1 MPEPDGCQLKTSQR
15 GPRRRCFIA
24 PGTIREGAKEQWED
38 RMLTSTGHPRLR
50 PAQSAMRICC
60 DNRGQAVVEF
70 TLCFILLLVIA
81 WIPADFGLMFYT
93 GHLGQNAAREG
104 ARIAAA
110 DPCLSAGCAGTP
122 VQTGTCNLPC
132 SSGTDLLQRI
142 ANRVAN
148 GIMSNV
154 NTSVTLSSSG
164 AVTTCDQQV
173 QVQIS
178 QDYYPFFYKILRM
191 MYFSV
196 PDKVTLSRAVTM
208 RYEHQC

>member
-1 MPEPDGCQLKTSQR
+1 
-15 GPRRRCFIA
+15 
-24 PGTIREGAKEQWED
+24 
-38 RMLTSTGHPRLR
+38 MLTSTGHPRLR
-50 PAQSAMRICC
+50 SAQSTMRICC
-60 DNRGQAVVEF
+60 DNRGQALVEF

-110 DPCLSAGCAGTP
+110 DPAMST
-122 VQTGTCNLPC
+122 QTGTCNLPC
-132 SSGTDLLQRI
+132 SSGSDLLQRI

>member
-1 MPEPDGCQLKTSQR
+1 
-15 GPRRRCFIA
+15 
-24 PGTIREGAKEQWED
+24 
-38 RMLTSTGHPRLR
+38 
-50 PAQSAMRICC
+50 MRICC
-60 DNRGQAVVEF
+60 DNRGQALVEF

-110 DPCLSAGCAGTP
+110 DPAMST
-122 VQTGTCNLPC
+122 QTGTCNLPC
-132 SSGTDLLQRI
+132 GSGSDLLQRI

>member
-15 GPRRRCFIA
+15 GPRRKCFIV
-24 PGTIREGAKEQWED
+24 PGTIRERAKERWEA
-38 RMLTSTGHPRLR
+38 RMLTTTVPRLR
-50 PAQSAMRICC
+50 PAQSTMRICC
-60 DNRGQAVVEF
+60 DNRGQALVEF

-110 DPCLSAGCAGTP
+110 DPALPGVLPLS
-122 VQTGTCNLPC
+122 CNLPC
-132 SSGTDLLQRI
+132 SGANDLLQRI

-164 AVTTCDQQV
+164 AVTTCDKQV
-173 QVQIS
+173 QVSIS
-178 QDYYPFFYKILRM
+178 QEYYPFFYKILRM
-191 MYFSV
+191 MYFNV
-196 PDKVTLSRAVTM
+196 PNFVTLNRAVTM

>member
-24 PGTIREGAKEQWED
+24 PGTIRERAKEQWED

-50 PAQSAMRICC
+50 PAQSTMRICC
-60 DNRGQAVVEF
+60 DNKGQAVVEF

-110 DPCLSAGCAGTP
+110 DPALPGGLPLS
-122 VQTGTCNLPC
+122 CNLPC
-132 SSGTDLLQRI
+132 SGATDLLQRI

-173 QVQIS
+173 QVSIS
-178 QDYYPFFYKILRM
+178 QEYYPFFYKILRM
-191 MYFSV
+191 MYFNV
-196 PDKVTLSRAVTM
+196 PNFVTLNRAVTM

>member
-15 GPRRRCFIA
+15 GPRRKCLIA
-24 PGTIREGAKEQWED
+24 PGTIRERAKERWED
-38 RMLTSTGHPRLR
+38 RRLTSTGHPRLR
-50 PAQSAMRICC
+50 TAQSTMRICC

-110 DPCLSAGCAGTP
+110 DAALPGGLPLS
-122 VQTGTCNLPC
+122 CNLPC
-132 SSGTDLLQRI
+132 SGATDLLQRI

-154 NTSVTLSSSG
+154 NTSVTLSSTG
-164 AVTTCDQQV
+164 TVTTCDQQV

>member
-1 MPEPDGCQLKTSQR
+1 
-15 GPRRRCFIA
+15 
-24 PGTIREGAKEQWED
+24 
-38 RMLTSTGHPRLR
+38 MLTSTGHPRLR
-50 PAQSAMRICC
+50 SAQSTMRICC

-110 DPCLSAGCAGTP
+110 DAALPGGLPLS
-122 VQTGTCNLPC
+122 CNLPC
-132 SSGTDLLQRI
+132 SGADDLLQRI

-154 NTSVTLSSSG
+154 NTSVTLSSTG

-196 PDKVTLSRAVTM
+196 PDVVTLSRSVTM

>member
-1 MPEPDGCQLKTSQR
+1 MPDLDGCQIKAKQR
-15 GPRRRCFIA
+15 GPRQSCFMP
-24 PGTIREGAKEQWED
+24 PGTIREGAKERWED

-50 PAQSAMRICC
+50 PAQSTMPICC
-60 DNRGQAVVEF
+60 DNKGQALVEF

-110 DPCLSAGCAGTP
+110 DPAMST
-122 VQTGTCNLPC
+122 QTGTCNLPC
-132 SSGTDLLQRI
+132 SSGSDLLQRI

-164 AVTTCDQQV
+164 AVVTCDQQV